1 MKNKQGLNLQD
12 NHYRMISRQ
21 LDLIMKLLAVIATDK
36 DFSSYTQEHQIA
48 FLGRMGFRN
57 IEVAELMGVK
67 RPNVA
72 KAFKKYKVKR
82 T

>member
-1 MKNKQGLNLQD
+1 MKYKEDLSLQD
-12 NHYRMISRQ
+12 NYYKMMSRQ

-48 FLGRMGFRN
+48 LLGRMGFRN
-57 IEVAELMGVK
+57 IEVADLMGVK

-72 KAFKKYKVKR
+72 KAFRKYKVKR
-82 T
+82 I

>member
-1 MKNKQGLNLQD
+1 MKRKPNLNSQD
-12 NHYRMISRQ
+12 DYCDVISRQ

-48 FLGRMGFRN
+48 LLGKMGFRN
-57 IEVAELMGVK
+57 IEVADLIGVK